1 MTIAYPSAPSPPGV
15 GAVYGTKHALLVAL
29 LGNAL
34 CLCHCFSRP
43 PEKPI
48 DFVLPNFQG
57 GDSLQL
63 RPAKFADAA
72 ASGVA

>member
-1 MTIAYPSAPSPPGV
+1 MAIAYPSAPSPPGV

-34 CLCHCFSRP
+34 CLCHCFGRP

-48 DFVLPNFQG
+48 DFVLRDFQRG
-57 GDSLQL
+57 GSLQS
-63 RPAKFADAA
+63 RPVKFADAA